1 MQKYQLLIGGR
12 WVSGNSEIVVKNPY
26 DGTIVGSVDSADLQ
40 NLTSAVESSDK
51 AFKVTRELSAF
62 EKSSILM
69 RIARGIETHTEDIA
83 RTMSLES
90 GKPLK
95 DARIEVSRAVNTF
108 TIASEEC
115 KRFGGEVIPLD
126 LLSSTKG
133 RWGLTKRFP
142 VGPTLAISPFN
153 FPLNLIAHKVAPA
166 IAVGNPVL
174 IKPSS
179 ATPMTAFK
187 LAEIILES
195 GLPPEA
201 ISVVPCRGSA
211 IEAIL
216 PDERLKK
223 LSFTGSPEVG
233 WRLKSICGKMKITL
247 ELGGNAA
254 VIIDT
259 RDHLKLAAAR
269 SVIGAYAFAG
279 QICISIQR
287 IIVREDL
294 YDEFIGKFTE
304 IAGKLK
310 LGNPLDESTDIG
322 PMIDIPSA
330 EKAEIDVKNAVEN
343 GAKLIFGGNRKGT
356 MFNPTLLSDVP
367 RTQPAYCSE
376 IFAPVAVVSKF
387 SDFNDALD
395 EVNDSIY
402 GLQAGV
408 FTDDI
413 NHALKAFER
422 LEVGGVMINEIP
434 TFRIDNMP
442 YGGVKNSGYGREGV
456 VYAMEE
462 MTEMRLLT
470 FNPL

>member
-1 MQKYQLLIGGR
+1 MNDYKLLIGGE
-12 WVSGNSEIVVKNPY
+12 WKSGTNKITVKNPF
-26 DGTIVGSVDSADLQ
+26 DDTTVGAVDSADIED
-40 NLTSAVESSDK
+40 LTSAVECSDN
-51 AFKVTRELSAF
+51 AFKVTRKLSAY
-62 EKSSILM
+62 EKSSILLK
-69 RIARGIETHTEDIA
+69 IAARIETKLEDIA
-83 RTMSLES
+83 QTLSLES
-90 GKPLK
+90 GKPIK
-95 DARIEVSRAVNTF
+95 DARVEVSRAVNTF
-108 TIASEEC
+108 TLASEEC

-126 LLSSTKG
+126 ILSATKG
-133 RWGLTKRFP
+133 RWGLTRRFP

-153 FPLNLIAHKVAPA
+153 FPLNLVAHKVAPA

-179 ATPMTAFK
+179 ATPITAFK

-201 ISVVPCRGSA
+201 ISVIPCRGAA
-211 IEAIL
+211 IEGIL
-216 PDERLKK
+216 SDQRLKK
-223 LSFTGSPEVG
+223 VSFTGSPAVG
-233 WRLKSICGKMKITL
+233 WRLKSICGMMKITL

-259 RDHLKLAAAR
+259 RDNLDIAIAR
-269 SVIGAYAFAG
+269 SVIGAYSYAG

-294 YDEFIGKFTE
+294 FDEFIEKFVRKTGE
-304 IAGKLK
+304 LK
-310 LGNPLDESTDIG
+310 LGNPIEESTEIG

-330 EKAEIDVKNAVEN
+330 DKADLYVKSAVEN
-343 GAKLIFGGNRKGT
+343 GAEIICGGERNGN
-356 MFNPTLLSDVP
+356 MFTPTLLKNVP

-376 IFAPVAVVSKF
+376 IFAPVAVISKF
-387 SDFNDALD
+387 SAFDEALS

-408 FTDDI
+408 FTDNI
-413 NHALKAFER
+413 NHALKAFET

-434 TFRIDNMP
+434 TFRVDNMP
-442 YGGVKNSGYGREGV
+442 YGGVKNSGYRREGLI
-456 VYAMEE
+456 YAMEE

-470 FNPL
+470 FNRL